1 MSLIAALL
9 IELVKDEAEQL
20 LGLQMMMTDAMRGT
34 ELMKQLREGHLERIY
49 NLTRLRKETFKG
61 LLAWIQERGIIKEGS
76 EVTVAEKLLIFL
88 FIYTYNTVF

>member
-1 MSLIAALL
+1 MCGI
-9 IELVKDEAEQL
+9 
-20 LGLQMMMTDAMRGT
+20 

-76 EVTVAEKLLIFL
+76 KVTVAKKLLIFL
-88 FIYTYNTVF
+88 FICAHNAVF